1 MDETL
6 YPSYWIMLQER
17 PSQLSFPILY
27 SDLSGLDSAFFQ
39 SLQSTVVS
47 YLVMGA
53 KNSSFQSPVS

>member
-1 MDETL
+1 
-6 YPSYWIMLQER
+6 MLQER